1 MRSVLAI
8 LITLLSCAPLAA
20 QPMPAD
26 RTRIIEAL
34 ERLLETGEP
43 RHASHDEGEWLQA
56 EVDRA
61 FAVNDVEIMRLAQ
74 RAAAP
79 VVARVSAPAS
89 ATNEPLQ
96 LTIVTSRVLRLKTPV
111 DQDVELWATVDG
123 DEQVRLG
130 ALALDRGES
139 FDTLLPVTATRAG
152 LHHLRITA
160 QITFHGRNGLATEM
174 RQLSDIVYAR
184 YDPGVKGGID
194 ARVFISQAATVSARR
209 LDASLPPV
217 RFESWL
223 SRIVTS
229 RGGEFD
235 GGQWRTAYCE
245 ERIVEAGANPSGR
258 AICAV
263 AEFIAMG
270 AKGSI
275 WIRTGRLEGTGADV
289 RWLAERPV
297 FEGMR
302 LRERQF
308 ESLSPLPALLSTPPD
323 EWPSGDVSVAPE
335 EMTVSV
341 NRGTAHLN
349 AIVRNKGSQAL
360 RGVAIFVSIGTGT
373 ERGLTRQLVIDLAPF
388 GSKTIDLE
396 LPLLDRYATVV
407 LLALQGTEHAP
418 FESWAPD
425 PTPEDSVA
433 FRVVNPQQA
442 PRGYV
447 EWVKKQCGPPCRGF

>member
-1 MRSVLAI
+1 MRSVSAI
-8 LITLLSCAPLAA
+8 LIVLNSFAPCAAA
-20 QPMPAD
+20 QSIPAD
-26 RTRIIEAL
+26 RARIIEAL
-34 ERLLETGEP
+34 ERLLETGGP
-43 RHASHDEGEWLQA
+43 RQVSHDEGAWLQA

-61 FAVNDVEIMRLAQ
+61 FVVNDVEIMRLAQ
-74 RAAAP
+74 RATAP

-96 LTIVTSRVLRLKTPV
+96 LMIVTSRVLQLRTPV

-139 FDTLLPVTATRAG
+139 FDTLLPVTAKRAG
-152 LHHLRITA
+152 LHHLGITA
-160 QITFHGRNGLATEM
+160 QVTFHGRSGLETEM
-174 RQLSDIVYAR
+174 RQLPDIVYAR
-184 YDPGVKGGID
+184 YDPSAKGGID
-194 ARVFISQAATVSARR
+194 AGVFISQAATVSARR
-209 LDASLPPV
+209 LDASLPAV

-245 ERIVEAGANPSGR
+245 ERIVEAGATPSRR

-289 RWLAERPV
+289 RWIAERPV

-302 LRERQF
+302 LREREF
-308 ESLSPLPALLSTPPD
+308 ESLAPLAALLSTPPD

-335 EMTVSV
+335 EMAISV
-341 NRGTAHLN
+341 NRGTVHLN
-349 AIVRNKGSQAL
+349 AIVRNNGSQAL
-360 RGVAIFVSIGTGT
+360 RGVALSVSIGTGAD
-373 ERGLTRQLVIDLAPF
+373 RGFTRQLVIDVAPF

-396 LPLLDRYATVV
+396 LPLVDRYAAVV

-425 PTPEDSVA
+425 PTPGDGVA
-433 FRVVNPQQA
+433 FRVVNPRQA

-447 EWVKKQCGPPCRGF
+447 DWVKKQCGPCRGF

>member
-139 FDTLLPVTATRAG
+139 FDTLLPSPQRAPGCIISGSRPKSRSMGGMVSRPRCGNCPTSGTRDT
-152 LHHLRITA
+152 I
-160 QITFHGRNGLATEM
+160 
-174 RQLSDIVYAR
+174 
-184 YDPGVKGGID
+184 
-194 ARVFISQAATVSARR
+194 
-209 LDASLPPV
+209 
-217 RFESWL
+217 
-223 SRIVTS
+223 
-229 RGGEFD
+229 
-235 GGQWRTAYCE
+235 
-245 ERIVEAGANPSGR
+245 
-258 AICAV
+258 
-263 AEFIAMG
+263 
-270 AKGSI
+270 
-275 WIRTGRLEGTGADV
+275 
-289 RWLAERPV
+289 
-297 FEGMR
+297 
-302 LRERQF
+302 
-308 ESLSPLPALLSTPPD
+308 PA
-323 EWPSGDVSVAPE
+323 
-335 EMTVSV
+335 
-341 NRGTAHLN
+341 
-349 AIVRNKGSQAL
+349 
-360 RGVAIFVSIGTGT
+360 
-373 ERGLTRQLVIDLAPF
+373 
-388 GSKTIDLE
+388 
-396 LPLLDRYATVV
+396 
-407 LLALQGTEHAP
+407 
-418 FESWAPD
+418 
-425 PTPEDSVA
+425 
-433 FRVVNPQQA
+433 
-442 PRGYV
+442 
-447 EWVKKQCGPPCRGF
+447 